1 MAVTSVASQRIGFLE
16 IPRRVV
22 GSSTTVSRA
31 VSRFSRSI
39 YEHFEDVAQRA
50 HDLIVDCSCGRDE
63 GCPACTMD
71 DRCGNDN
78 RPLYSP
84 AAADV
89 LEHLLGD
96 QEEDDLNEHLPET
109 DGEVTLLKNSDR
121 QRRFRKDES
130 MNRL

>member
-1 MAVTSVASQRIGFLE
+1 MTGVQTCAL
-16 IPRRVV
+16 P
-22 GSSTTVSRA
+22 
-31 VSRFSRSI
+31 I
-39 YEHFEDVAQRA
+39 Y
-50 HDLIVDCSCGRDE
+50 DLIVDCSCGRDE

-109 DGEVTLLKNSDR
+109 GSEVTPVEE
-121 QRRFRKDES
+121 QRPPAS
-130 MNRL
+130 IS